1 MITPLNNSIVH
12 DSVKF
17 IHATAGTNESDL
29 SLKEDNKIVLTTRL
43 GFILITCKD
52 IVRAEANRAYCNFHL
67 KDGTKLRASRSL
79 KFYESKLREW
89 NFIKV
94 HKSFMVNL
102 THVEGYIKGK
112 SASLVLSDNSMVP
125 VSIRKKTRLHRVFN
139 EQPELFSGH
148 TFSSTAD

>member
-1 MITPLNNSIVH
+1 MITTLNNKTANE
-12 DSVKF
+12 SVQF
-17 IHATAGTNESDL
+17 VNASETTSESDL
-29 SLKEDNKIVLTTRL
+29 NLKEHNKIVLTTRL

-125 VSIRKKTRLHRVFN
+125 VSIRKKHRLHRVFV
-139 EQPELFSGH
+139 EQPELFSVQN
-148 TFSSTAD
+148 SIVA

>member
-1 MITPLNNSIVH
+1 MITTTNNSVVH

-17 IHATAGTNESDL
+17 IHATAGTKESDL

-112 SASLVLSDNSMVP
+112 GACLVLSDNSMVP
-125 VSIRKKTRLHRVFN
+125 VSTRKKHRLQRVFT
-139 EQPELFSGH
+139 EQPELFSIQH
-148 TFSSTAD
+148 SIVA

>member
-1 MITPLNNSIVH
+1 MITSSNNTNATSSVQFVNASEGSSESSLN
-12 DSVKF
+12 
-17 IHATAGTNESDL
+17 
-29 SLKEDNKIVLTTRL
+29 LKEDNKIVLTTRL

-112 SASLVLSDNSMVP
+112 GASLVLSDNSMVP
-125 VSIRKKTRLHRVFN
+125 VSIRKKHRLNRVFI
-139 EQPELFSGH
+139 EQPELFSIQK
-148 TFSSTAD
+148 SIVA